1 MHLRTFNR
9 LPIASLPAVFLA
21 VLTAT
26 TLAAEPQTPQD
37 GSKKPP
43 AVIFDPGPYYADEAR
58 MFQGI
63 PGLERAPGGRLW
75 VTWYGGGVTEDHFNY
90 VMLITSGDDGA
101 TWSGLKTVIDP
112 DVDGPCRAFDPC
124 PWIDPNG
131 RLWLFWAQRDRD
143 VHLWAMTA
151 DNPDDENPT
160 WSPPRPVCR
169 GIMMCKPTVL
179 STGEWLL
186 PVALWKEKG
195 SATAV
200 CSKDQGKTWKTIGRA
215 NVPNEKDRNCDEHMI
230 VERADGS
237 LWLLVRTMYGIGESV
252 STDRGRTWSDVVPA
266 KIGHATARFFI
277 RRLNSGKLLLVKHGP
292 IEQRTDRSRLTAFL
306 SDDDG
311 RTWQGGLMLDA
322 RRGVSYPDGVQSP
335 DGTIYLVYDYSRTG
349 AKQIFTATFTEED
362 VIQGRCVS
370 DKARLRVPAN
380 QATGV
385 RPVPSLNFDPND
397 DGQELSDGPPAE
409 LQLLE
414 GKAESLSLGATLFSD
429 REYVIHDL
437 PKALKGKRFVHAGID
452 RIKAACTKPGMVYII
467 TPSEGHNKDTLQPQL
482 MAKGYKKT
490 DLDEFLLFGTSSGNV
505 CSVFQKRLD
514 AGESIEFGKWGVPVY

>member
-1 MHLRTFNR
+1 MHLRTLHQWLCLALVAQIF
-9 LPIASLPAVFLA
+9 ASAP
-21 VLTAT
+21 
-26 TLAAEPQTPQD
+26 AAESEPRQD
-37 GSKKPP
+37 GSTRAP

-90 VMLITSGDDGA
+90 IMLITSGDDGE

-124 PWIDPNG
+124 LWTDPNG
-131 RLWLFWAQRDRD
+131 CLWFFWAQRDRD
-143 VHLWAMTA
+143 VHLWAMTT
-151 DNPDDENPT
+151 DNADDEDPI

-186 PVALWKEKG
+186 PVALWRETG
-195 SATAV
+195 SATVV
-200 CSKDQGKTWKTIGRA
+200 CSKDRGKTWQTIGRA

-252 STDRGRTWSDVVPA
+252 STDGGRTWSEVVPA
-266 KIGHATARFFI
+266 KIAHATARFFI

-292 IEQRTDRSRLTAFL
+292 VDQRTDRSRLTAYL

-311 RTWQGGLMLDA
+311 RSWQGGLVLDA

-335 DGTIYLVYDYSRTG
+335 DGTIYIVYDYSRTG
-349 AKQIFTATFTEED
+349 AKQILTATFTEED
-362 VIQGRCVS
+362 VIQGRCTS

-385 RPVPSLNFDPND
+385 RPAPSLKFNPND
-397 DGQELSDGPPAE
+397 DGQEISDVPPAE

-414 GKAESLSLGATLFSD
+414 GKAESLSLGAILFSD
-429 REYVIHDL
+429 RDYVIHDL
-437 PKALKGKRFVHAGID
+437 PKMLKGKRFVHAGID
-452 RIKAACTKPGMVYII
+452 RIKALCTKPGMVYII
-467 TPSEGHNKDTLQPQL
+467 TPSKGRNKDTLGPQL
-482 MAKGYKKT
+482 TAKGYEKT
-490 DLDEFLLFGTSSGNV
+490 DLDEFLLFGGSSGNV

-514 AGESIEFGKWGVPVY
+514 TGESIEFGKWGVLVY